1 MLFRSEARCAAQL
14 DGGRAIAAG
23 PRTVGGVPPA
33 PHRCQFPCR
42 RSVPCAQDACSGTRA
57 RRTARRKTC
66 STHDLPRKRA
76 TWSSARRP
84 RSWLV
89 SWYVEETSVNSDD
102 RRWDASKDWWPHRRS
117 GSLRS
122 YHAVPDLDSALT
134 RPRSLEDARVHILQ
148 DQAEMEG
155 GWASGLDEER
165 KVYQIVRKN
174 TQTTCLFGDRRQRAD
189 GAGAYTRVSECEM
202 R

>member
-1 MLFRSEARCAAQL
+1 M
-14 DGGRAIAAG
+14 
-23 PRTVGGVPPA
+23 GGVPPA
-33 PHRCQFPCR
+33 PHRCQFPVPVVGPLCPAALPALRPGCVLRDSGAERCSSRNVFCPAAAGHDVQR
-42 RSVPCAQDACSGTRA
+42 RGCSWAAHAGPAQPGVRGGDVGQFGREDG
-57 RRTARRKTC
+57 RR
-66 STHDLPRKRA
+66 
-76 TWSSARRP
+76 
-84 RSWLV
+84 
-89 SWYVEETSVNSDD
+89 
-102 RRWDASKDWWPHRRS
+102 DWWPHRRS

-134 RPRSLEDARVHILQ
+134 RPRSLEDARVHIPQ

-189 GAGAYTRVSECEM
+189 GAGAYTRVRRPIWTEL
-202 R
+202 